1 MARRPKQ
8 SADEVRQRILQHCQT
23 LRVPLDAAELDALLG
38 RAERERFSHLE
49 LVEHLLAA
57 PARRRRERSTE
68 LRIQNAKF
76 REAVTLETFDW
87 KFNAQ
92 FLDRAQ
98 IEELATGDFIRRC
111 DNLVFVGQ
119 SGLGKSH
126 VIQAV
131 GRRCC
136 AAGYRVRYITSADLL
151 RDLGTSLAD
160 GTMPRR
166 VRYYAG
172 FELLIIDEFG
182 FDKLERDDH
191 RQAPSLLYKVIDSR
205 TRKRSTALV
214 TNIDF
219 EAWGDY
225 LGDPPMAMALLD
237 RVVDGAIIHKFQGK
251 SYRAHRAKRGPAGKP
266 PAAVA
271 AAGKEPALSA
281 EQC

>member
-1 MARRPKQ
+1 MPRLPKPKAE
-8 SADEVRQRILQHCQT
+8 SSRQRILDYCQT
-23 LRVPLDAAELDALLG
+23 LHLGLEPDDLDEILR
-38 RAERERFSHLE
+38 RAEKEHVSHLE
-49 LVEHLLAA
+49 LVERLLCL
-57 PARRRRERSTE
+57 PAQRRRERSTE
-68 LRIQNAKF
+68 RRIRDAKF
-76 REAVTLETFDW
+76 HEPATLETFDW
-87 KFNAQ
+87 KFNAS
-92 FLDRAQ
+92 FVDRLQ
-98 IEELATGDFIRRC
+98 MEELATGDFIRRG

-126 VIQAV
+126 LIQGI

-136 AAGYRVRYITSADLL
+136 AAGYRVRYITSAELL

-182 FDKLERDDH
+182 FDKLEREDY

-205 TRKRSTALV
+205 TRKRSTAVV

-219 EAWGDY
+219 EGWGEY

-237 RVVDGAIIHKFQGK
+237 RIVDGAIIHKFQGK
-251 SYRAHRAKRGPAGKP
+251 SYRAHRAQRGPAAKR
-266 PAAVA
+266 PADPSTADR
-271 AAGKEPALSA
+271 
-281 EQC
+281 

>member
-8 SADEVRQRILQHCQT
+8 GIDDLRQHILDYCQT
-23 LRVPLDAAELDALLG
+23 LHLPLDGDELDAMLR
-38 RAERERFSHLE
+38 RAEREHLSHLE
-49 LVEHLLAA
+49 LVERLLSL
-57 PARRRRERSTE
+57 PAQRRRDRSIER
-68 LRIQNAKF
+68 RIENAKF
-76 REAVTLETFDW
+76 RAPATFESFDW
-87 KFNAQ
+87 NFNAQ
-92 FLDRAQ
+92 FVDRAQ
-98 IEELATGDFIRRC
+98 FEELATGDFIRRC

-126 VIQAV
+126 LIQAV

-136 AAGYRVRYITSADLL
+136 GAGYRVRYITSAELL
-151 RDLGTSLAD
+151 RNLGTSLAD
-160 GTMPRR
+160 GTMPRH
-166 VRYYAG
+166 VRSYAN

-182 FDKLERDDH
+182 FDKLEREDY

-251 SYRAHRAKRGPAGKP
+251 SYRAHRAKRN
-266 PAAVA
+266 A
-271 AAGKEPALSA
+271 AAKQRPNTSPASP
-281 EQC
+281 

>member
-1 MARRPKQ
+1 MTRRPKQ
-8 SADEVRQRILQHCQT
+8 SPDDLRQRILEHCQT
-23 LRVPLDAAELDALLG
+23 LRIAMDAGELDGLLS
-38 RAERERFSHLE
+38 RAEKEHFTHLQ
-49 LVEHLLAA
+49 LVEHVLSA
-57 PARRRRERSTE
+57 PAQRRRERSTE

-76 REAVTLETFDW
+76 RDPVTLETFDW
-87 KFNAQ
+87 KFNGQ
-92 FLDRAQ
+92 FLDRTQ

-136 AAGYRVRYITSADLL
+136 ATGYRVRYITSADLL
-151 RDLGTSLAD
+151 HDLGTSLAD

-219 EAWGDY
+219 EAWGEY

-251 SYRAHRAKRGPAGKP
+251 SYRAHRAKRGPAGKQP
-266 PAAVA
+266 DN
-271 AAGKEPALSA
+271 K
-281 EQC
+281 

>member
-1 MARRPKQ
+1 MVRRPKPNP
-8 SADEVRQRILQHCQT
+8 DGLRTRILAHCQT
-23 LRVPLDAAELDALLG
+23 LRLPIVSDELDALLS
-38 RAERERFSHLE
+38 RAEKEHFSHLE
-49 LVEHLLAA
+49 LAEHLLAL
-57 PARRRRERSTE
+57 PAQRRRERSTE

-76 REAVTLETFDW
+76 REPTTLEAFDW
-87 KFNAQ
+87 KFNAK
-92 FLDRAQ
+92 FIDRVQ
-98 IEELATGDFIRRC
+98 IDELATGDFIRRA

-126 VIQAV
+126 LIQAL

-136 AAGYRVRYITSADLL
+136 AAGYRVRYTTSAALL
-151 RDLGTSLAD
+151 HDLGTSLAD

-182 FDKLERDDH
+182 FDKLEREDH

-219 EAWGDY
+219 EAWGAY

-251 SYRAHRAKRGPAGKP
+251 SYRAHRAKRSPAVQP
-266 PAAVA
+266 PGNAAT
-271 AAGKEPALSA
+271 PP
-281 EQC
+281 